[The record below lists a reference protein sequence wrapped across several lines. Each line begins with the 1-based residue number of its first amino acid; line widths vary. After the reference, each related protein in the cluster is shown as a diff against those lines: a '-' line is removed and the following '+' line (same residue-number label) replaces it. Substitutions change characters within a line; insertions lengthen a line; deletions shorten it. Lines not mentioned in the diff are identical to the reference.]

1 MKKVFAILLAIAML
15 LSLAVPAMAEESV
28 KTHYEITITNSDAI
42 SSAGHV
48 YSAYQIFTG
57 VLDSTGKILTE
68 IDWGQNFQG
77 DAADAFVA
85 ALQADTTLG
94 EGEANLFYGKSTAKE
109 ISDIMG
115 DSANNTAVMKKA
127 IGKAAT
133 AVVTADD
140 TKSEPIAKSSQSNA
154 PYTISIPLNMAG
166 YYLITDTLSNPSA
179 PNQDISDFIVQV
191 VGDVT
196 VEHKGSIPTMDK
208 QVSETGDTY
217 HDAIP
222 AGIGETHYYRIIAE
236 LPDDYYL
243 YDHYYL
249 EFSDD
254 MSKGLEFVEIDRV
267 YVVHRQSN
275 TRPELT
281 EGTAGN
287 QYTKEVTDL
296 ENGGEHLS
304 IVIKDLK
311 QAAPGL
317 TSEDAVVV
325 IYKAK
330 VTADAVADGSGIPN
344 QATIIYS
351 NNPNT
356 DGKGESTPDET
367 NVYPINLNVVKVDG
381 LDQTKPLN
389 GAQFVLYRAHSTGA
403 ESHNEY
409 AVVVDGK
416 ISKWVHHYESDDCCD
431 DKVTHDSEIQT
442 EGAAT
447 ILETKD
453 GGKLSVGGLKPGRY
467 NLKEIKAPDGYNA
480 LTEDVIL
487 SFSITVDE
495 VTDTIATITGK
506 TNQGK
511 IEFTPA
517 DANVTVTIDNY
528 QGDTLPS
535 TGGIGTTI
543 FYAVGGLMV
552 VAALVLL
559 VTKKRM
565 AAEV

>member
-1 MKKVFAILLAIAML
+1 MKKVFAILLALAML
-15 LSLAVPAMAEESV
+15 LSLAVPAMAAEDDYV
-28 KTHYEITITNSDAI
+28 ITITNSDAI

-48 YSAYQIFTG
+48 YSAYQIFDG
-57 VLDSTGKILTE
+57 ELDSTGKILTE
-68 IDWGQNFQG
+68 IGWGQNFQG

-94 EGEANLFYGKSTAKE
+94 EGEANLFYGKSSAKD

-115 DSANNTAVMKKA
+115 DPANNTAAMKKA

-133 AVVTADD
+133 AVVTADA
-140 TKSEPIAKSSQSNA
+140 TKSEPIAKSSQSDA

-267 YVVHRQSN
+267 YVVHRQAN

-281 EGTAGN
+281 EGTADN

-325 IYKAK
+325 IYKAT
-330 VTADAVADGSGIPN
+330 VTADAVVDGNGIPN

-356 DGKGESTPDET
+356 DGKGESTTDET

-381 LDQTKPLN
+381 LDQTKTLD

-416 ISKWVHHYESDDCCD
+416 ISKWVHHYAGDGCTEEAHAAQE
-431 DKVTHDSEIQT
+431 VTA
-442 EGAAT
+442 EGLAT

-495 VTDTIATITGK
+495 VTDTIASITGK